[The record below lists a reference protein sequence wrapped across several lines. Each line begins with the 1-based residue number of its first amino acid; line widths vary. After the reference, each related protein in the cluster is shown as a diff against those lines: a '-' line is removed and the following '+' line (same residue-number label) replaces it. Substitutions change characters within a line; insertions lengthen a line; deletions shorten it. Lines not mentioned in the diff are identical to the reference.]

1 MGGGDKLFEK
11 IDLGIRVVKIVI
23 LCVIEKYVKL
33 FNCNREVKV
42 YEEIFICCK

>member
-23 LCVIEKYVKL
+23 LCVIEKYVEL
-33 FNCNREVKV
+33 FNCNREVDIL
-42 YEEIFICCK
+42 EIIFF